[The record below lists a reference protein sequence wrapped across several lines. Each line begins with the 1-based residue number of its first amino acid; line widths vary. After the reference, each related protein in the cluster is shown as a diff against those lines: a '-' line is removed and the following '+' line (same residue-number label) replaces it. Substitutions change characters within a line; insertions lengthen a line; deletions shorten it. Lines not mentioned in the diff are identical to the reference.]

1 MEAERLDEEHEEPSE
16 VVTALTVR
24 KAQPRPTSV
33 QATETTHTVPY
44 TPRPNTES
52 VIKAVTRIKPKTSD
66 GELLKNAVLKVKANT
81 GGRQSHMSLTEI
93 PMHDATLTAACGMEV
108 P

>member
-52 VIKAVTRIKPKTSD
+52 VIKAVTTLDQAENIGWRASQKRCT
-66 GELLKNAVLKVKANT
+66 
-81 GGRQSHMSLTEI
+81 QSESKHWRSTVS
-93 PMHDATLTAACGMEV
+93 HVFD
-108 P
+108 